1 MASILKYIIRDSHI
15 CLFFKHQTKTF
26 KRSTGIKIQDPK
38 HFNSKD
44 FSFSQ
49 KHPNW
54 VNDTKYVREFYNQ
67 VSDLILEARRLNTN
81 RVIYANAK
89 LDELNKG
96 LKFSH
101 EEKGAHIGLYDIL
114 LKYTINDPSY
124 AEAKASGNKNKVSD
138 FHSILAFVRDYQ
150 IHKKVKITLGDLNKT
165 FLKTMFDFAATP
177 HASHYGKY
185 EFQDQ
190 WNRRVKDGK
199 KAADT
204 LNDFWGILRG
214 IFKRLENE
222 FEFTLNKSIYEYKPP
237 SEAKKTPMYL
247 YHEEFKTLFT
257 HQPKDIENQMLMD
270 YIFASLGTG
279 LNFEDLNKI
288 KERNIVRYKDFHRIE
303 LKRNKSRMACK
314 IPLTQKVYEIFKK
327 YDFNMHF
334 YTNDQFNTA
343 YRKLMANNIIFHEL
357 DYIYAEENG
366 LEMPKQRYVHLSHE
380 NFRKTYITY
389 CFDLGIQENHVWARV
404 GHRDGDNMK
413 HYHDNDER
421 YLTDEISKMVKEIIY
436 VKS

>member
-1 MASILKYIIRDSHI
+1 MASILKYIIRDRHI
-15 CLFFKHQTKTF
+15 CLFFKHQNKTF
-26 KRSTGIKIQDPK
+26 KKSTGIKIQDPK
-38 HFNSKD
+38 HFNPTD

-67 VSDLILEARRLNTN
+67 VSDLILEARKLNTN
-81 RVIYANAK
+81 RVIYVNTK

-101 EEKGAHIGLYDIL
+101 EEKGAQIGLYDIL

-124 AEAKASGNKNKVSD
+124 TEAIASGNKNKVSD

-165 FLKTMFDFAATP
+165 FLETMFKFAATP
-177 HASHYGKY
+177 HESHYGKY

-190 WNRRVKDGK
+190 WKTKVKNGK
-199 KAADT
+199 KSPDT
-204 LNDFWGILRG
+204 LNDFWGILKG
-214 IFKRLENE
+214 IFIRLDTE
-222 FEFTLNKSIYEYKPP
+222 FGFALNQSIYKYKPP
-237 SEAKKTPMYL
+237 TESKKTPMYL
-247 YHEEFKTLFT
+247 YHEEFKTIFT
-257 HQPKDIENQMLMD
+257 HISKGKDEEMLID

-288 KERNIVRYKDFHRIE
+288 RERSIVRYKDFYRIE

-327 YDFNMHF
+327 YNFNLHF
-334 YTNDQFNTA
+334 YSNNQFNSA
-343 YRKLMANNIIFHEL
+343 YRKLMSSYKVFHEL

-366 LEMPKQRYVHLSHE
+366 LEIPEKRYENLSHE

-421 YLTDEISKMVKEIIY
+421 YLTDGILKMVKDIIY
-436 VKS
+436 VKV